1 MTQNYTA
8 YTLVDIT
15 QSGET
20 KSSNIDST
28 QYYQQQNLNTLLQ
41 CISLRSQPLEPKIST
56 YMTQDVADYGFGK
69 QYQGLHTVW
78 RLDFS
83 SEHGEVYNKNNNP
96 IHNLIYDCNG
106 IAILTKLEE
115 TCEIKTKSFETV
127 DPNSINLYFIINP
140 SIH

>member
-78 RLDFS
+78 ILDFS
-83 SEHGEVYNKNNNP
+83 IEHSNVFANSTNELGFLLSDSDGVPVYT
-96 IHNLIYDCNG
+96 G
-106 IAILTKLEE
+106 LEE
-115 TCEIKTKSFETV
+115 TAELNSKTFETQ
-127 DPNSINLYFIINP
+127 DPNWINLYFMKREEIV
-140 SIH
+140 